1 MGSNLGHLLKSFLLY
16 LMGNEWKDY
25 SNLSILNA
33 QCNNHKN
40 VCLFY
45 CTQKGERNMPEL
57 FGLMLF
63 NCANPVQHS
72 SKVTA

>member
-1 MGSNLGHLLKSFLLY
+1 
-16 LMGNEWKDY
+16 MGNEWKDY

-45 CTQKGERNMPEL
+45 CTQKGEKNMQEL

>member
-1 MGSNLGHLLKSFLLY
+1 
-16 LMGNEWKDY
+16 MGNEWKDY

-57 FGLMLF
+57 FGLGKCFLIAQILY
-63 NCANPVQHS
+63 NIVV
-72 SKVTA
+72 K